1 MAVVATVA
9 PANESGRPRPA
20 GHRERL
26 IAAMGVSVEEKG
38 FRNTAVSDVVRIA
51 RTSRRSFY
59 EHFTDREDCFLAL
72 FEATTEQMMRGIRRS
87 VRSRESWEEQ
97 VDAALEGYFDSVAA
111 RPKLFRSLTRELPA
125 LGQAGAERQRAAVA
139 RFART
144 LVELPAAGD
153 RTRARAGSSQL
164 GRDAAIIIVSGLREL
179 TVGALEQR
187 RGIDGVRANAA
198 TIVKAII
205 AATRD
210 DARAPARE

>member
-1 MAVVATVA
+1 
-9 PANESGRPRPA
+9 
-20 GHRERL
+20 
-26 IAAMGVSVEEKG
+26 MGTSIEEKG

-72 FEATTEQMMRGIRRS
+72 FEATTQDMMRGIRRA
-87 VRSRESWEEQ
+87 VRSRDTWEEQ
-97 VDAALEGYFDSVAA
+97 VDAALAGYFDSVAA
-111 RPKLFRSLTRELPA
+111 RPELFRSFTRELPA
-125 LGQAGAERQRAAVA
+125 LGQAGAERQRTAVS

-144 LVELPAAGD
+144 LVELPRPSGGATGD
-153 RTRARAGSSQL
+153 QL

-187 RGIDGVRANAA
+187 RGIEELRTNAA

-205 AATRD
+205 AATMG
-210 DARAPARE
+210 DARTRARH

>member
-1 MAVVATVA
+1 
-9 PANESGRPRPA
+9 
-20 GHRERL
+20 
-26 IAAMGVSVEEKG
+26 MGTSVEEKG

-59 EHFTDREDCFLAL
+59 EHFTDREACFLAL
-72 FEATTEQMMRGIRRS
+72 FEATTEEMMRGIRRA

-111 RPKLFRSLTRELPA
+111 RPKLFRSFTRELPA
-125 LGQAGAERQRAAVA
+125 LGEAGAERQRAAVA

-144 LVELPAAGD
+144 LVELPGPGDPGPGD
-153 RTRARAGSSQL
+153 RTRGRAASGQL
-164 GRDAAIIIVSGLREL
+164 GSDAAIIIVSGLREL

-198 TIVKAII
+198 TVVKAII
-205 AATRD
+205 AATMG
-210 DARAPARE
+210 DARPPV